1 MTTLNLIQVQ
11 VRKYQAGY
19 KHLADTYLKSRNELN
34 KLQKKSK
41 NITATKEFKVRE
53 VNISLVHFILAY
65 MNKDCLTD

>member
-53 VNISLVHFILAY
+53 VTYH
-65 MNKDCLTD
+65 